1 MYALDT
7 FNDNLCLFRCIAV
20 YKGARP
26 DRCTEIAQQLAVEY
40 YGEEATA
47 CPKLELDQLRN
58 VEVEFR
64 IGIRVYEP
72 S

>member
-20 YKGARP
+20 YRGARP

-47 CPKLELDQLRN
+47 CQKLELDQLRK